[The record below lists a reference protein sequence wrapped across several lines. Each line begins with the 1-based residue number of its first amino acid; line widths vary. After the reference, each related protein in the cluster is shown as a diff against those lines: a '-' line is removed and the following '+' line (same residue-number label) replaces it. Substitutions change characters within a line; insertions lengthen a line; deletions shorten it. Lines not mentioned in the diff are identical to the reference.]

1 MTARYKKLFL
11 QNESHLLVTDCV
23 CICICN
29 FNVYVTLTL
38 LIMLNKTPECII

>member
-1 MTARYKKLFL
+1 MTTRYKKLFL

-23 CICICN
+23 CICK